1 MEILQDEKKPV
12 VEKGRLKWAHQREFV
27 ATARVRNSIK
37 SKLKKFIFC
46 KSTEPFVDV
55 FNLVFLFD
63 KISR

>member
-37 SKLKKFIFC
+37 SKLKK
-46 KSTEPFVDV
+46 KSYFVKV
-55 FNLVFLFD
+55 QSLLLMSS
-63 KISR
+63 I